1 MISLDS
7 KIKEIVENPAAK
19 EIAEK
24 HLPGITKNPMLK
36 MAYGMTLRS
45 VASLRQAKQMGL
57 TPEILAALEEDFK
70 AIPE

>member
-7 KIKEIVENPAAK
+7 KIKEIVDNPQAR

-24 HLPGITKNPMLK
+24 HLPGITKNPMVK

-45 VASLRQAKQMGL
+45 VSSLRQAKQLGL
-57 TPEILAALEEDFK
+57 TPEVLAAMAEDFK
-70 AIPE
+70 AIT